1 MTSLPAVSRR
11 LISAVL
17 LGPAMMA
24 GAFLALPVSL
34 SAQTPQLVQSI
45 PDPNDPVER
54 LGRYIRILAGSPRD
68 MDALLGAGQAALDVG
83 DANAALGF
91 YARAEEVSPSSGR
104 VKAGLGSALV
114 MIERPDDAL
123 RLFAEAISMGVPE
136 AAVARD
142 RGLAY
147 DLRGDTRRAQRD
159 YALALTRQAPGARD
173 DELVRRY
180 ALSLGISG
188 DRAGAMAMLDPLL
201 RKQDQGAWRARSFIM
216 AMNGDVSG
224 ANGVARQLMVPAMA
238 NAMSPL
244 LSRLASLN
252 PAERAHAV
260 NFGTVPAD
268 GTQLAVQ
275 TGDPYLGAVPRSPAS
290 GLVSAQ
296 GLSRPPVAS
305 GDGGLIPAG
314 EPLGPRAIDLKP
326 VRIAQADSIQPRRRP
341 GGEVT
346 AAVPST
352 SAPVASG
359 QRPVPGFT
367 TGPSEPMISGGRVGG
382 RIGPV
387 DPARLPPE
395 ARGEAVT
402 VVRLPSATL
411 PPPDSA
417 RPMIGPPTSAQVAPS
432 PSAGLAM
439 PKPLTATPSAPTPT
453 VAPPAAAAPQL
464 ATTALA
470 ASATPQLSSPP
481 VSLPA
486 VSPPPVAAPSVSAQ
500 MTAVDPTVLPPVPA
514 TPPVTVTPTSLPSS
528 SVAPAPLFE
537 TAAPAT
543 VAATPQP
550 VPTSPAKTTAATR
563 LAGLLDGIER
573 ESETAV
579 ALPGAAELRAAR
591 AAAKKKMAQ
600 LAAQTAA
607 EETAK
612 REKAEKEAAAKR
624 NPARVWVQVATGA
637 NDNGLGITLR
647 RIRSD
652 NEAVLKG
659 LSGWS
664 APYKAT
670 NRILVGPMKS
680 AAAARELVG
689 KLGKNGVSAMT
700 YSSDAGEEVE
710 KIGK

>member
-1 MTSLPAVSRR
+1 MTCLPAVSRR
-11 LISAVL
+11 LLSA
-17 LGPAMMA
+17 
-24 GAFLALPVSL
+24 AFFVSTAVVGPVSPVW
-34 SAQTPQLVQSI
+34 AQTLVQPI

-54 LGRYIRILAGSPRD
+54 LGRYIRVLAGSPRD
-68 MDALLGAGQAALDVG
+68 IDALLGAGQAALDVG

-91 YARAEEVSPSSGR
+91 YARAENIAPSSGR
-104 VKAGLGSALV
+104 VKAGLGSSLV

-123 RLFAEAISMGVPE
+123 RLFAEAVSMGVPE

-147 DLRGDTRRAQRD
+147 DLRGDSRRAQRD
-159 YALALTRQAPGARD
+159 YALAMTRQGSLGRD

-201 RKQDQGAWRARSFIM
+201 RKQDQGAWRARAFIM

-260 NFGTVPAD
+260 NFGTVPTD
-268 GTQLAVQ
+268 GTQLTVQ
-275 TGDPYLGAVPRSPAS
+275 TGDPFLGAVPPSPSSSLSSAG

-296 GLSRPPVAS
+296 GLTRPPVVS
-305 GDGGLIPAG
+305 GDSGLIPAG
-314 EPLGPRAIDLKP
+314 EPLGPRAVDTRP
-326 VRIAQADSIQPRRRP
+326 VRVAQADSSAPRRRP
-341 GGEVT
+341 GGEV
-346 AAVPST
+346 AT
-352 SAPVASG
+352 SAPVLPQIDKPA
-359 QRPVPGFT
+359 PGFST
-367 TGPSEPMISGGRVGG
+367 ETEPGVARGRVGG

-395 ARGEAVT
+395 ARGDT
-402 VVRLPSATL
+402 GQVVRLAGKTL
-411 PPPDSA
+411 PPPDTA
-417 RPMIGPPTSAQVAPS
+417 RPLVGPPSAGQVALAPAMPTATVATPPESVTATPIPAPIAPVQIAKAELPPSSVATTGPAFETPPVIGPPAATLS
-432 PSAGLAM
+432 
-439 PKPLTATPSAPTPT
+439 ATPSPVATPSVT
-453 VAPPAAAAPQL
+453 TPIATDPVPQPAAAPIPTSS
-464 ATTALA
+464 TT
-470 ASATPQLSSPP
+470 P
-481 VSLPA
+481 VS
-486 VSPPPVAAPSVSAQ
+486 
-500 MTAVDPTVLPPVPA
+500 
-514 TPPVTVTPTSLPSS
+514 
-528 SVAPAPLFE
+528 
-537 TAAPAT
+537 
-543 VAATPQP
+543 
-550 VPTSPAKTTAATR
+550 R

-573 ESETAV
+573 ETESTV
-579 ALPGAAELRAAR
+579 VLPGAAELRAAR
-591 AAAKKKMAQ
+591 AAAKKKVAQ

-607 EETAK
+607 EEAEK
-612 REKAEKEAAAKR
+612 REAAEKAAAAKR
-624 NPARVWVQVATGA
+624 NPPRLWVQVATGR
-637 NDNGLGITLR
+637 NDSGLGITLK

-652 NEAVLKG
+652 NEAAMKG

-689 KLGKNGVSAMT
+689 KLAKNGVSAMT
-700 YSSDAGEEVE
+700 FSSDAGEEVE